1 MVFHM
6 TEKLSRKVHLFKCF
20 QEYAEMRCQRSG
32 TMTFFKLSSG
42 ETRVGLL
49 FIFYNDIQEY
59 RNYLLLKVAEK
70 SNSLRNYFFSLWF
83 FFFFHQEQSSFSR
96 LYFFPF
102 FCVSITHFWIL
113 LLYIERICRYLRKV

>member
-20 QEYAEMRCQRSG
+20 QEYAEMGCQRSG
-32 TMTFFKLSSG
+32 TITFFKLSSG

-59 RNYLLLKVAEK
+59 RNYLLLKVAKK

-83 FFFFHQEQSSFSR
+83 FFFSTKNNLLFPDFTSPLSSVFLLFISG
-96 LYFFPF
+96 YCFF
-102 FCVSITHFWIL
+102 IL
-113 LLYIERICRYLRKV
+113 KEFVDI